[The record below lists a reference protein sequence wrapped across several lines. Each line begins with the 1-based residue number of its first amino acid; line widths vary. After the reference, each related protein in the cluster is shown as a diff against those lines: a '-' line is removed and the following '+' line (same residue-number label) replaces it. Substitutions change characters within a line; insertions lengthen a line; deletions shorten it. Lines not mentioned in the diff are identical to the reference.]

1 MDSREARVR
10 SREMSISRSV
20 PAAPAPVV
28 DEESKFIEAQNFFG
42 MGFREGMRKGQ
53 LGEEFNPSEL
63 GNMFKFYF
71 GSGLKRREYGGP
83 VLKGESY
90 LVGEDGPEVYTASN
104 DGKITPN
111 NLLPDLPGL
120 GGGGGG
126 TDAIT
131 GKAKSKTLGAYMSD
145 AFKISTIPARFLL
158 GIKSPED
165 PLSKFAAPSTPE
177 DKVSSAISSYNQMI
191 QPNIIEQN
199 NVNTIA
205 SSINQSV
212 GQSSGM
218 TTVIQPV
225 VNNVPVPTPVPQPT
239 PVPVKG
245 KNNTIVIDGKNKN
258 TLAKLIR

>member
-1 MDSREARVR
+1 MAITVSNFFDYYSTLSKKKRLDSREARVR

-104 DGKITPN
+104 DGKIIPN
-111 NLLPDLPGL
+111 NLLSPNMSGL
-120 GGGGGG
+120 DGGGSV
-126 TDAIT
+126 TDAVMTPADKI
-131 GKAKSKTLGAYMSD
+131 SD
-145 AFKISTIPARFLL
+145 AISIYNTNMEKTKTKTIVQ
-158 GIKSPED
+158 
-165 PLSKFAAPSTPE
+165 PS
-177 DKVSSAISSYNQMI
+177 
-191 QPNIIEQN
+191 
-199 NVNTIA
+199 
-205 SSINQSV
+205 
-212 GQSSGM
+212 
-218 TTVIQPV
+218 V
-225 VNNVPVPTPVPQPT
+225 VNNTIPVPQPIMMPT
-239 PVPVKG
+239 SGKTTVETMSKSKFNNIMAKG
-245 KNNTIVIDGKNKN
+245 IK
-258 TLAKLIR
+258 

>member
-126 TDAIT
+126 TNAIT
-131 GKAKSKTLGAYMSD
+131 SKAKSKTMGNYLKD
-145 AFKISTIPARFLL
+145 ALKILTFPISKRN
-158 GIKSPED
+158 IKSD
-165 PLSKFAAPSTPE
+165 PAEKFA
-177 DKVSSAISSYNQMI
+177 DAISIYNTNMEKTNTRTI
-191 QPNIIEQN
+191 VQP
-199 NVNTIA
+199 
-205 SSINQSV
+205 S
-212 GQSSGM
+212 
-218 TTVIQPV
+218 V
-225 VNNVPVPTPVPQPT
+225 VNNTIPVPQPIMMPT
-239 PVPVKG
+239 TGKTTVETMSRSKFNNIMAKG
-245 KNNTIVIDGKNKN
+245 IK
-258 TLAKLIR
+258 